1 MRNNELWLLLFAIAG
16 GFCLW
21 QLGVANT
28 NDQRAYWFWLSFR
41 FKLFNFAVLLR
52 NYAVL
57 LGNYLTLGRA
67 YLDQGWNY
75 IVLWYFEFLLFAAL
89 HGVRVP
95 RMLFPSTSI
104 TCREGRI
111 PKDLN
116 APLQYGILRVVMCE
130 TICLSSICR
139 SLHNLLSVRCVFK
152 SRRSPRSV
160 TFMPGNDLFRVVRIA
175 NLKLSTSQ
183 VASLLQNSSR
193 SRGDVNRR

>member
-1 MRNNELWLLLFAIAG
+1 MPPVKKA
-16 GFCLW
+16 
-21 QLGVANT
+21 
-28 NDQRAYWFWLSFR
+28 
-41 FKLFNFAVLLR
+41 
-52 NYAVL
+52 
-57 LGNYLTLGRA
+57 
-67 YLDQGWNY
+67 
-75 IVLWYFEFLLFAAL
+75 FAAQEEL
-89 HGVRVP
+89 NKETPVLRLRPTAMRFIPFILPVSP
-95 RMLFPSTSI
+95 SFPDFSTK
-104 TCREGRI
+104 
-111 PKDLN
+111 KDLK
-116 APLQYGILRVVMCE
+116 APLQYGILRVVTCE